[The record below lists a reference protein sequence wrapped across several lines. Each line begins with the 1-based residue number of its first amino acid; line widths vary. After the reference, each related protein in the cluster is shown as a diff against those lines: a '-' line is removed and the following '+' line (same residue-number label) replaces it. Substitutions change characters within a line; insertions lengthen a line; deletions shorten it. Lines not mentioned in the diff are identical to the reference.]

1 MEGNRINCDS
11 SIADMGCGP
20 AILDYG
26 RMAVQLANVHCFT
39 IRNTETKAMTDTLT
53 PADLD
58 RLQAICDAGPGRLFA
73 SDILDNDGGGV
84 VTDDN
89 QILVKSGI
97 GIPLSEFIA
106 AACNS
111 LPAALATIRRLREL
125 LGRLPPYEKLLLLAD
140 WFDVDDARKGRTEH
154 DEVQKDLRQWAAT
167 IADIRAELGKDG

>member
-58 RLQAICDAGPGRLFA
+58 RLQAICDAAGVSPLPWKAKYDADDGWFLWQGSNRKGQGPIVGHQHNIQLC
-73 SDILDNDGGGV
+73 
-84 VTDDN
+84 
-89 QILVKSGI
+89 
-97 GIPLSEFIA
+97 A
-106 AACNS
+106 AAVNNF
-111 LPAALATIRRLREL
+111 PAALATIRRLREL
-125 LGRLPPYEKLLLLAD
+125 LERC
-140 WFDVDDARKGRTEH
+140 DARLMKLGSLAECTHGGDCCEH
-154 DEVQKDLRQWAAT
+154 CKL
-167 IADIRAELGKDG
+167 IADIRVELGKDG